1 MVSSDP
7 GMIAKRKHSAYAGPM
22 APNILI
28 RDVPAATHGV
38 LVERAKA
45 EGKSLQEYLLQNL
58 TVLAARPT
66 MAEIMDEVEGVLG
79 DPNRPTLTA
88 SRAVELIRLDREDE
102 AS

>member
-1 MVSSDP
+1 
-7 GMIAKRKHSAYAGPM
+7 M

-28 RDVPAATHGV
+28 RDVPDSTHGV

-66 MAEIMDEVEGVLG
+66 MAEIMDEVEAALG
-79 DPNRPTLTA
+79 DPGRPTLTA